1 MTTLIGRRC
10 THSNVFSRPVLIGR
24 GLGTIMPVLA
34 MERLRTR
41 PHVDSHILTAKAP
54 VSGGHGGGVTPV
66 PIPNTEVKPASA
78 DGTWG
83 ETPWESR
90 SPPDFSW
97 REGPSGPSPRVRPGP
112 PRRRHRTPP
121 VASRAWP
128 NALLDAGRQP

>member
-1 MTTLIGRRC
+1 M
-10 THSNVFSRPVLIGR
+10 F
-24 GLGTIMPVLA
+24 VLA
-34 MERLRTR
+34 MEFSRACAF
-41 PHVDSHILTAKAP
+41 DNSQ

-97 REGPSGPSPRVRPGP
+97 GEGPSGPSPRVRPGP

-128 NALLDAGRQP
+128 KALLDAGRQPRAHRGGRVAPGRGAHRPSGRAAAKLP